1 MTTGTN
7 MAAGAGPSDW
17 SAHTVRLEFGRDPDA
32 PRRARLSIG
41 RIVEGALG
49 DDARLVTSELVTNVI
64 QHTSS
69 GGVLRAIDRRPDGPL
84 RIEIGDDDPA
94 VPVLACSQDGCGGRG
109 LSIVDQL
116 SARWGVQP
124 IEGDGKV
131 IWAEL
136 GP

>member
-1 MTTGTN
+1 MTTGRDI
-7 MAAGAGPSDW
+7 AAGTGASDS

-32 PRRARLSIG
+32 PRRARRFIG
-41 RIVEGALG
+41 QLVEGPLG

-69 GGVLRAIDRRPDGPL
+69 AGVIRAIDHRPDGPL
-84 RIEIGDDDPA
+84 RIEISDDDPA
-94 VPVLACSQDGCGGRG
+94 VPVSIGAQEVGGRG
-109 LSIVDQL
+109 LTIVRHL
-116 SARWGVQP
+116 SARWGVRS

-131 IWAEL
+131 VWAEF